1 VLSRRNLTALAGVV
15 ALLLLTLFSLPI
27 AVEPR
32 IKQRL
37 VNALGD
43 RFDSEVQLETLSVS
57 LLPRPRL
64 SGRGLVLRHK
74 HRTDVPPLVTIASF
88 SGEAGLVG
96 LLSDPL
102 TVSNIRLEGLEINVP
117 PGGMSLNDDGP
128 DEAPG
133 NNGKKDDKDSKTSP
147 LIVRNLQSERAVL
160 RILRSMPGKAP
171 RVFEIGQLDMK
182 DVGADHPWPFRAN
195 LTNPTPPGRIQ
206 TEGTFGPWQADE
218 PSQTPL
224 AASYRFENADL
235 GVFDGIAGI
244 LNSNG
249 SFKGVLERIEVDGT
263 TSMPA
268 FALADVGNGVPLETR
283 FHSIVDGTNGN
294 TLLQPVEATLGA
306 TKIHAAGG
314 VVEREGED
322 GRTVELDVVID
333 AGRLED
339 ILRLAVK
346 GPQPPMTGVVNLK
359 TAFLLP
365 PGDRDAIRKL
375 RLDGNFS
382 VDKAKFTKAQVQD
395 KVDAFSTKARG
406 VKDDTPDPVVS
417 NFRGTFKMRDGVIHF
432 SNVTFTMPGARVSV
446 NGRFVMESEALDFR
460 GIVRLDA
467 KLSQLTTGVRS
478 FFLRTV
484 DGLFRHDD
492 ITVVPITI
500 GGTADTPKVGL
511 DFGKAIRGG

>member
-1 VLSRRNLTALAGVV
+1 VALSRRTLTAIAGVAV
-15 ALLLLTLFSLPI
+15 LLLLILFSLPI

-37 VNALGD
+37 VNALGE
-43 RFDSEVQLETLSVS
+43 RFDSEVQVETLTIS

-74 HRTDVPPLVTIASF
+74 HRTDVPPLVLIASF

-96 LLSDPL
+96 LLSD
-102 TVSNIRLEGLEINVP
+102 TVTISNIRLEGLEINVP
-117 PGGMSLNDDGP
+117 PGGLSLNDDEP
-128 DEAPG
+128 DDAHD
-133 NNGKKDDKDSKTSP
+133 NDRKTSP

-160 RILRSMPGKAP
+160 RILRRTAGKAP

-195 LTNPTPPGRIQ
+195 LTNPTPPGRIR
-206 TEGTFGPWQADE
+206 TEGTFGPWQE
-218 PSQTPL
+218 EQPSQTPL
-224 AASYRFENADL
+224 AASYRFENANL
-235 GVFDGIAGI
+235 GVFHGIAGI
-244 LNSNG
+244 LNSSG
-249 SFKGVLERIEVDGT
+249 AFKGVLERIEVDGT

-268 FALADVGNGVPLETR
+268 FALADVGNGLPLETR

-346 GPQPPMTGVVNLK
+346 GPQPPMTGVLK
-359 TAFLLP
+359 LRTKFLLP
-365 PGDRDAIRKL
+365 PGDRDALRKL
-375 RLDGNFS
+375 VLDGSFS
-382 VDKAKFTKAQVQD
+382 VDRAEFNKSQVQD

-406 VKDDTPDPVVS
+406 VQDDTPDPVVS
-417 NFRGTFKMRDGVIHF
+417 DFRGAFKMRDGAIHF
-432 SNVTFTMPGARVSV
+432 SNVTYAMPGARVSV
-446 NGRFVMESEALDFR
+446 SGRFVMESEALDFR
-460 GIVRLDA
+460 GTVRLDA
-467 KLSQLTTGVRS
+467 KLSQLTTGVKS

-500 GGTADTPKVGL
+500 GGTANKPKVGL
-511 DFGKAIRGG
+511 DFGKAIKGG

>member
-1 VLSRRNLTALAGVV
+1 VALSRRNLTAIAGVAV
-15 ALLLLTLFSLPI
+15 ILLLLLFSLPI

-37 VNALGD
+37 VNALGE
-43 RFDSEVQLETLSVS
+43 RFDSEVQVETLTVS

-74 HRTDVPPLVTIASF
+74 HRTDVPPLVIIASF

-96 LLSDPL
+96 LLSDP
-102 TVSNIRLEGLEINVP
+102 VRISNIRLEGLEINVP
-117 PGGMSLNDDGP
+117 PGGLSLNDKEP
-128 DEAPG
+128 DQQTAA
-133 NNGKKDDKDSKTSP
+133 DDDSEMSP
-147 LIVRNLQSERAVL
+147 LIVDNLHSERAVL
-160 RILRSMPGKAP
+160 RILRRTPGKAP
-171 RVFEIGQLDMK
+171 RVWEIGQLDMQ

-195 LTNPTPPGRIQ
+195 LTNPKPPGRIQ
-206 TEGTFGPWQADE
+206 TEGTFGPWQEEE

-235 GVFDGIAGI
+235 GVFDGTAGI
-244 LNSNG
+244 LNSSG
-249 SFKGVLERIEVDGT
+249 AFKGVLERIEVDGT

-268 FALADVGNGVPLETR
+268 FALADVGNGMPLDTR

-294 TLLQPVEATLGA
+294 TLLQPVDAILGA
-306 TKIHAAGG
+306 TKIHAEGG
-314 VVEREGED
+314 VIEREGED
-322 GRTVELDVVID
+322 GRTVELDIVID

-346 GPQPPMTGVVNLK
+346 GPRPPMTGVMKLRTK
-359 TAFLLP
+359 FLLP
-365 PGDRDAIRKL
+365 PGDRDAIQKL

-382 VDKAKFTKAQVQD
+382 VDRAEFTKAQVQD

-406 VKDDTPDPVVS
+406 MKDDTPDPVVS
-417 NFRGTFKMRDGVIHF
+417 NFRGTFKMRDGTIHF
-432 SNVTFTMPGARVSV
+432 SNVTFAMPGARVSV
-446 NGRFVMESEALDFR
+446 NGRFMMESEALDFR

-467 KLSQLTTGVRS
+467 KLSQLTTGVKS
-478 FFLRTV
+478 FFLRIV

-511 DFGKAIRGG
+511 DFGKAVKGE

>member
-1 VLSRRNLTALAGVV
+1 MALSRRNLTAIVGVAV
-15 ALLLLTLFSLPI
+15 VLLLFLLSLPI

-37 VNALGD
+37 VNALGE
-43 RFDSEVQLETLSVS
+43 RFDSEVQVETLTVS
-57 LLPRPRL
+57 LLPRPRI

-74 HRTDVPPLVTIASF
+74 HRTDVPPLVMIASF
-88 SGEAGLVG
+88 SGEVGLIG
-96 LLSDPL
+96 LLSDP
-102 TVSNIRLEGLEINVP
+102 VDISSIRLEGLEINVP
-117 PGGMSLNDDGP
+117 PGGLKLHGDEPDD
-128 DEAPG
+128 
-133 NNGKKDDKDSKTSP
+133 DDDDDTSP
-147 LIVRNLQSERAVL
+147 LIVRDLQSERAVL
-160 RILRSMPGKAP
+160 RILRKKPGKAP
-171 RVFEIGQLDMK
+171 RVFEISQLDMK

-195 LTNPTPPGRIQ
+195 LTNPKPPGRIQ
-206 TEGTFGPWQADE
+206 TEGTFGPWQKGE

-244 LNSNG
+244 LNSSG
-249 SFKGVLERIEVDGT
+249 AFKGVLERIEVEGT

-268 FALADVGNGVPLETR
+268 FALADVGNGLPLETR

-294 TLLQPVEATLGA
+294 TLLQPVDATLGA
-306 TKIHAAGG
+306 TKIHAVGG

-339 ILRLAVK
+339 VLRLAVK
-346 GPQPPMTGVVNLK
+346 GPRPPMTGVLKLK
-359 TAFLLP
+359 TTFLLP
-365 PGDRDAIRKL
+365 PGDRDAIQKL

-382 VDKAKFTKAQVQD
+382 VDRAEFTKAQVPD

-417 NFRGTFKMRDGVIHF
+417 DFRGTFKMRDGAIHF
-432 SNVTFTMPGARVSV
+432 SNVTFAMPGARVNV
-446 NGRFVMESEALDFR
+446 DGRFVMESEALDFR
-460 GIVRLDA
+460 GTVRLDA

-478 FFLRTV
+478 MFLRVV

-500 GGTADTPKVGL
+500 GGTADKPKVGL
-511 DFGKAIRGG
+511 DFGKAIKGA